1 MLPLLDKNA
10 IDYKFV
16 NWENKADKNQAEDEY
31 ISGSN
36 PFFKLLALIYYD
48 LKSKR
53 GKSWEEVIK
62 QHDKWKKVCIE
73 KHKNIEENEELWSQI
88 ELEVGKDPFRLIK
101 ALLDVESIETDNK
114 K

>member
-1 MLPLLDKNA
+1 
-10 IDYKFV
+10 
-16 NWENKADKNQAEDEY
+16 
-31 ISGSN
+31 
-36 PFFKLLALIYYD
+36 
-48 LKSKR
+48 
-53 GKSWEEVIK
+53 
-62 QHDKWKKVCIE
+62 VCIE